1 MKKIY
6 LGISAIA
13 SAAIFTSSNAQD
25 YGAQIDALQ
34 NELLKMKQ
42 EMNSEKGKAYFS
54 KGKGLSIKSSDG
66 KYKFAIKGRIMYDV
80 GGVLDYE
87 NTAADGTTTELQEHG
102 LGTEFRRLRFSIK
115 GEVGD
120 GWGFAFQPDFADG
133 SDDTAD
139 RTVVFKDALIYKKIK
154 GFGKI
159 TVGNQKVAAGLYENT
174 SSNNLVFMERPM
186 HNETMNF
193 GHRAGISYDTS
204 GALGD
209 RFHLKATMFHGHEAA
224 IEQNISDGNDASSAI
239 NESLGFGVATQYQV
253 LKDKKYQSL
262 FGQGLS
268 GLVGFHYGYF
278 DLSNIDTDDDGTS
291 QATAPNVGRYNA
303 NSARANGLHTLMD
316 KPIDLGDETNLKN
329 YHHFGPQFSL
339 IVGQLFAQGEYQV
352 GQYEYSGPTSGADTE
367 EDFDFHGGSISVAYA
382 LSGKMK
388 HSGKKGA
395 LGGLKCKSHCFV
407 PKYQWE
413 FVDMTDHDNVT
424 GNRNGGSGQ
433 VHTFGFNHYFNSN
446 VRLMAEYAYG
456 DYASDNSNGMRE
468 SNIQTLQA
476 RLHLKY

>member
-13 SAAIFTSSNAQD
+13 TAAIFTSANAQD

-54 KGKGLSIKSSDG
+54 KGKGLSVKSSDG

-80 GGVLDYE
+80 GGVLNYD
-87 NTAADGTTTELQEHG
+87 TTDADGVTTTEEQEHG

-133 SDDTAD
+133 SDDTSD

-291 QATAPNVGRYNA
+291 FFAQGRYNA

-316 KPIDLGDETNLKN
+316 KPIDLGDENNLKN

-352 GQYEYSGPTSGADTE
+352 GQYEYSAPNTGAEAE

-424 GNRNGGSGQ
+424 GARNGGSGQ

-446 VRLMAEYAYG
+446 VRLMVEYAHG
-456 DYASDNSNGMRE
+456 DYASDNSNDMNE
-468 SNIQTLQA
+468 SDMQTVQA